1 METTDR
7 QQGSSTR
14 TFTVSLDSKALERR
28 ADDLVK
34 KVTAKAFK
42 ELKADG
48 ETKSRVTTAL
58 ANRFKP
64 YILEAEIIAHEMLTP
79 EYIAFKE
86 ETREFYGA
94 LVNVVAC
101 PDGRISV
108 LSLTDPRVAYVHR
121 VLRGQLPTRL
131 TTSKGELPIPANT
144 DLRAGVWT
152 VLERMRKKYHVNKPK
167 LVTLMGPHID
177 SEHPL
182 HGCGAAAA
190 ALSGLGS
197 GLPAALAT
205 MRYGGA
211 RNYFRVLQQSGEYY
225 AIDNFV
231 RIAGGEGTTIDYTH
245 DLHSQGV
252 IIGLGTA
259 WKYLKEGESFR
270 ENLVRLHRDNRL
282 VMSELLAPNY
292 QKRIRELG
300 ERIDLRLQ
308 KEKTLDYR
316 DPAAFAQNAMLI
328 GRVTQEL
335 TREEE
340 KREFA
345 FLPQAVRRL
354 DEVAQRIAAY
364 HLLRNTVY
372 LILGG
377 IEPGKHWLLHHPEQV
392 LRIGPIGADFNV
404 KTVAFIETAP
414 PMFSTSDMQ
423 SAFALYGLMERFLPA
438 LDVDLTRE
446 ARIIMVTG
454 GFDPSI
460 YKDDKAVEQ
469 EYDKVTTVVIDDA
482 AKVKM
487 MVKRAISEG
496 AAVVIP
502 MIHHTENR
510 SIIDVV

>member
-1 METTDR
+1 MDM
-7 QQGSSTR
+7 TR
-14 TFTVSLDSKALERR
+14 TFTVSFDHKVLEGRV
-28 ADDLVK
+28 DQLVK
-34 KVTAKAFK
+34 KVAAKAFK

-48 ETKSRVTTAL
+48 EAKSRVTTAL

-79 EYIAFKE
+79 AYIAFKD
-86 ETREFYGA
+86 ETRQFYGA

-101 PDGRISV
+101 PDGRISL
-108 LSLTDPRVAYVHR
+108 LSLTDPRAAYVHR

-152 VLERMRKKYHVNKPK
+152 VLERIRKKYHVKKPK

-190 ALSGLGS
+190 ALSGVGS
-197 GLPAALAT
+197 GMPAALAT

-211 RNYFRVLQQSGEYY
+211 RNYFRVMQQNGELY
-225 AIDNFV
+225 ALDNFAK
-231 RIAGGEGTTIDYTH
+231 IAGGDGTTIDYTH

-259 WKYLKEGESFR
+259 WKYLKEGQSLR
-270 ENLVRLHRDNRL
+270 QNLLRLHEEKRL
-282 VMSELLAPNY
+282 VMSELLLDGYRKKILEEASSRDP
-292 QKRIRELG
+292 QFARAKR
-300 ERIDLRLQ
+300 
-308 KEKTLDYR
+308 LDYR
-316 DPAAFAQNAMLI
+316 DPAAFAQNAILI

-335 TREEE
+335 TQEEE
-340 KREFA
+340 KREYP
-345 FLPQAVRRL
+345 FLPQAIRRL
-354 DEVAQRIAAY
+354 DEIAQRIAAY

-372 LILGG
+372 LVLGG

-460 YKDDKAVEQ
+460 YKDEKAIEQ
-469 EYDKVTTVVIDDA
+469 EYDKVATVVIDDA

-487 MVKRAISEG
+487 MVKRAIAEG
-496 AAVVIP
+496 AAIVIP